1 MTAWPEY
8 VVDAFQ
14 RSVLFLDLLRQRGNE
29 EIEITS
35 HPLATVLSFGHE
47 VLMDGRSLPRPMNYT
62 LSRIVPPPGV
72 VIDPRKRP
80 VVVVDPR
87 AGQGPGVG
95 GFKAESEIG
104 DALNAGHPVYFIGF
118 GATPEPGQQFLDVVE
133 GQVRFFERVVELHPE
148 APRPFAIGNCQ
159 AGYQTLMVAILRPD
173 LFGPCLVAGSPMSY
187 WQGVHG
193 KNPMRYSGGLLG
205 GSWLTAMASD
215 LGKGKIDG
223 TALILNFDILNPANW
238 LWGKQYEVYTHI
250 DTDAARYLRFE
261 KWWGDFI
268 ELNGDELQ
276 FLVDNLFIG
285 DRLTRNQLHSRNGK
299 VFDLR
304 SVTSPIIVFTS
315 MADNI
320 SPPPQALGWI
330 VDLYRDVDDIRA
342 TGRTIVYC
350 VSQEIGHL
358 AIFVSAKVGAKE
370 DEEFVQLID
379 VIDSLPPGLFEM
391 VIAPRPA
398 DVPAAGF
405 VTGDWIA
412 RFEARSLDDI
422 RALGRNSPEDDRAFA
437 AVARLSELNLSLYRT
452 FLQPFLRALANQPM
466 ADLARAINPLR
477 LSYTI
482 FADNNPWMKGLRP
495 LAAGVSAARRPVA
508 ADNPLLAL
516 QKQVSDQITTALDS
530 YREARDPLEE
540 QMFFGFYG
548 SPFVQAL
555 LGINKDTVVRPVPE
569 TSPEGLAAR
578 QAQTVAYAAML
589 ETGGF
594 DEALTRAVLYVGA
607 ADRALDQRCALALNV
622 ARQQLMHLSL
632 AEFKMLVRDQFFIL
646 QLEPERAIEALPSLL
661 PKPDARKEV
670 LKQVRAIASAGDPLT
685 VAERDRLARLAQA
698 LGVPI
703 EKPPAPAASRTDGPT
718 PGRPPDR
725 GPSCTEPSRTLLEE
739 KAMTTLSG
747 KKGLIIGIA
756 NEHSLAYG
764 CARHFRAAGAEL
776 AITHINAKTEP
787 YVRPLAQSAAK
798 RNLHALRCHRARP
811 TRSRF
816 RAHR

>member
-1 MTAWPEY
+1 MNKTDKSRTETAVAKSAFGPQLRALPNLSAREPGNMMAAWPEY
-8 VVDAFQ
+8 MIDALQ
-14 RSVLFLDLLRQRGNE
+14 RSILFLDLLRQRGNE

-35 HPLATVLSFGHE
+35 RPLATVLSFGHE

-62 LSRIVPPPGV
+62 LSRIVPPPGI

-118 GATPEPGQQFLDVVE
+118 SATPEPGQQFLDVVE
-133 GQVRFFERVVELHPE
+133 GQVSFFERVVELHPA

-159 AGYQTLMVAILRPD
+159 AGYQTLMVAVLRPD

-215 LGKGKIDG
+215 LGKGKING

-238 LWGKQYEVYTHI
+238 LWGKQYEVYTHV
-250 DTDAARYLRFE
+250 DTDAARYLKFE

-268 ELNGDELQ
+268 QLNGDELQ

-285 DRLTRNQLHSRNGK
+285 DKLTRNQLKSGNGTT
-299 VFDLR
+299 FDLR
-304 SVTSPIIVFTS
+304 TIASPIIVFTS

-320 SPPPQALGWI
+320 SPPPQTLGWI

-342 TGRTIVYC
+342 AGRTIVYC

-379 VIDSLPPGLFEM
+379 VIDCLPPGLFEM
-391 VIAPRPA
+391 VITPRPA
-398 DVPAAGF
+398 NVPAAGF

-412 RFEARSLDDI
+412 RFEARSLDDV

-437 AVARLSELNLSLYRT
+437 AVARLSELNLSLYRA
-452 FLQPFLRALANQPM
+452 FLQPFVRTLANQPM
-466 ADLARAINPLR
+466 ADLARTMNPLR

-482 FADNNPWMKGLRP
+482 FADGNPWMKGLQP
-495 LAAGVSAARRPVA
+495 LAAAVAAARRPVA
-508 ADNPLLAL
+508 ADNPLLLL
-516 QKQVSDQITTALDS
+516 QTKASEHIIAALDA
-530 YREARDPLEE
+530 YRDARDPLEE
-540 QMFFGFYG
+540 RMFFGFYG

-555 LGINKDTVVRPVPE
+555 LGINKDSVVRPVPG
-569 TSPEGLAAR
+569 TSPEKLAVR
-578 QAQTVAYAAML
+578 QAQTDAYAAML
-589 ETGGF
+589 EIGGF

-622 ARQQLMHLSL
+622 VRQQLMRLSL
-632 AEFKMLVRDQFFIL
+632 AQFKILVRDQFFVL
-646 QLEPERAIEALPSLL
+646 QLEPERAIEVLPSLVPEL
-661 PKPDARKEV
+661 DARNKL
-670 LKQVRAIASAGDPLT
+670 LKQARAIASAGDPLT
-685 VAERDRLARLAQA
+685 MAERDRLARLAQA

-703 EKPPAPAASRTDGPT
+703 ETPPAPAIS
-718 PGRPPDR
+718 
-725 GPSCTEPSRTLLEE
+725 
-739 KAMTTLSG
+739 
-747 KKGLIIGIA
+747 
-756 NEHSLAYG
+756 
-764 CARHFRAAGAEL
+764 ARLTNARATARRVAEL
-776 AITHINAKTEP
+776 H
-787 YVRPLAQSAAK
+787 
-798 RNLHALRCHRARP
+798 
-811 TRSRF
+811 
-816 RAHR
+816 